1 MTLPS
6 LEAARSTIDNAKRVC
21 LFGVGALLN
30 ECYEQLVSFLGRE
43 PDLVCD
49 NAPEKWGTE
58 FRGAK
63 CVSPRELGE
72 FGKGTAVVIAVRKHE
87 DIYRQLRGIGI
98 EDIFIA
104 CFDSGYYNLNAVRKL
119 EDDPLAAS
127 DEGPSAMHLQGM
139 WTLVTGASRG
149 VGRQIA
155 MAMAGLGS
163 NIIAHSRS
171 VSHVRELREICSSC
185 GVQIV
190 PIAAELSNPA
200 ELDAMLVQLD
210 QLTPRVDIVFNNA
223 AIAPYSPS
231 GFWGISSDVF
241 RDCYTVNAIA
251 PIRICQH
258 LLPGMIRR
266 GFGRVININTYIQ
279 KWPGEI
285 AYSTSK
291 AALDKFVH
299 DFAPEL
305 HGTGVMM
312 TLADPGWVRTDAGGP
327 NATYAVETVIPGI
340 LLGAALD
347 GDINGCRFSA
357 QEYAGLSI
365 EEACKRAKS
374 RRMRYAR
381 RWV

>member
-1 MTLPS
+1 
-6 LEAARSTIDNAKRVC
+6 
-21 LFGVGALLN
+21 
-30 ECYEQLVSFLGRE
+30 
-43 PDLVCD
+43 
-49 NAPEKWGTE
+49 
-58 FRGAK
+58 
-63 CVSPRELGE
+63 
-72 FGKGTAVVIAVRKHE
+72 
-87 DIYRQLRGIGI
+87 
-98 EDIFIA
+98 
-104 CFDSGYYNLNAVRKL
+104 
-119 EDDPLAAS
+119 
-127 DEGPSAMHLQGM
+127 
-139 WTLVTGASRG
+139 
-149 VGRQIA
+149 
-155 MAMAGLGS
+155 
-163 NIIAHSRS
+163 
-171 VSHVRELREICSSC
+171 
-185 GVQIV
+185 
-190 PIAAELSNPA
+190 
-200 ELDAMLVQLD
+200 MLVQLD